1 MYKRKADKVQLVDP
15 RETDSSK
22 LGGVLDW
29 VAKSKETDIKGYDK
43 KYPRWLIAKFSNIK
57 RGSRLTKEYLEKLI
71 VEEGLTTQEK
81 DVFIE
86 MLYNCEKVLAF
97 E

>member
-1 MYKRKADKVQLVDP
+1 MYKQKVDKVRLVDS
-15 RETDSSK
+15 RETNSSK

-29 VAKSKETDIKGYDK
+29 VAKSKETNIKGHDK

-57 RGSRLTKEYLEKLI
+57 RGSRLTKECLEKLI
-71 VEEGLTTQEK
+71 VEEGLMAQEK
-81 DVFIE
+81 DVFIK
-86 MLYNCEKVLAF
+86 MLYNREKALAF